1 MIVCAWRTRT
11 ALVTKRRGWDGSS
24 GRYISD
30 LGGIDTVVGYCIRIG
45 RREIRVELFLKE
57 GEKVVLC

>member
-1 MIVCAWRTRT
+1 MIICAWRART
-11 ALVTKRRGWDGSS
+11 ALVTKRRGRDGSS

-45 RREIRVELFLKE
+45 CREIRVELFLKE
-57 GEKVVLC
+57 GKEVVLC